1 MCGLLYFRSVVPAPA
16 VNKRRRK
23 KLDEEFRMIAN
34 RVCLVVLGAAVALVP
49 AVSKA
54 QVDPNTNPTG
64 VGMPNQGQYPQSPQ
78 NINQPSGLPG
88 STSPNGAQGV
98 PMASMRDS
106 LGNPGQTGQHM
117 LDQRFVRT
125 AAQNG
130 IADVKIGM
138 LAVQKGGAEVKD
150 LGQKMVDD
158 HTAINKDMV
167 EMADLMGTTLP
178 KKMSKEDEAEYE
190 KLNGLS
196 GKEFDAEYLTY
207 ISKSH
212 FQDLHTFHQEAS
224 VASEPELTAEV
235 VKAMHT
241 MHEHLGLIAKTAAA
255 EGITLPPRPQR
266 PAPPAAK

>member
-1 MCGLLYFRSVVPAPA
+1 M
-16 VNKRRRK
+16 N
-23 KLDEEFRMIAN
+23 AN
-34 RVCLVVLGAAVALVP
+34 RVCLAVLGAAVVVVLLPSVLY
-49 AVSKA
+49 A
-54 QVDPNTNPTG
+54 QTDPNTNPAG
-64 VGMPNQGQYPQSPQ
+64 VGLPSQSQYPQSPQ

-88 STSPNGAQGV
+88 SSSPNGAQGV
-98 PMASMRDS
+98 PLTSMRDS

-117 LDQRFVRT
+117 LDQKFVRT

-138 LAVQKGGAEVKD
+138 LAVQKGGPEVKD

-158 HTAINKDMV
+158 HTEINKDMGEV
-167 EMADLMGTTLP
+167 ADLMGTTLP
-178 KKMSKEDEAEYE
+178 RKMTKEDEAEYE

-196 GKEFDAEYLTY
+196 GKDFDTEYLTY
-207 ISKSH
+207 IEKSH
-212 FQDLHTFHQEAS
+212 LQDLHAFHQEAS

-266 PAPPAAK
+266 PAPPASK